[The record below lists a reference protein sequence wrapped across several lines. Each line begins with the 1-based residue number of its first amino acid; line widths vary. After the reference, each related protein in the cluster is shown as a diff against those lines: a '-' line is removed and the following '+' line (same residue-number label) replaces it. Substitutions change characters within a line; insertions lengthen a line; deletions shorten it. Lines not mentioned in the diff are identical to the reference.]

1 MIKCDRKKWVEA
13 LESPSIKRPKRQLVL
28 LTRYPVA
35 TESTSSTNNGDDGSI
50 DDHIAGMELEMQR
63 PRDSLLS
70 ELMKLTYQ
78 TRRDY
83 IIDDNPRVSEIFG
96 KYPAL
101 KRTAMVSKQ

>member
-1 MIKCDRKKWVEA
+1 M
-13 LESPSIKRPKRQLVL
+13 L
-28 LTRYPVA
+28 LSRYPVA

-50 DDHIAGMELEMQR
+50 DDHIAGMELEMQRQR

-96 KYPAL
+96 NGPYYE
-101 KRTAMVSKQ
+101 